1 MPHRNAVSEADAH
14 FCYCAISAATAA
26 RTRKTKTVTAPT
38 ASNPRHLHHDSFRF
52 ILLVGLVT
60 SFQAMCTTLTLPAL
74 PAIAQ
79 GFATTPDMAQL
90 TISLFLIGVACGQI
104 ISGALSDRFGRR
116 PILLGGIGLSV
127 MAGFGCTFSQSIETL
142 IALRF
147 LQGFG
152 GAASMVL
159 GRAIVRD
166 RFDRDHALKAMSAIS
181 AIISIVPMAGPPIT
195 GIMMQWMSWRVIYG
209 ALSLIGLVLGFLVWM
224 LIAESLKKPD
234 PTATDP
240 RRIAGNCWDML
251 KRPESVGFM
260 LVGACT
266 YGGLFSFLAIISF
279 ITIDT
284 FHLSSTTAGWLL
296 GASSVASWLGALF
309 NNRISG
315 RFPVKRILRIS
326 TACTLL
332 SALLVLTAAYAVT
345 QGLIGGTAGIV
356 AIMVPVA
363 AYTFTF
369 GVTHPTTIVLYL
381 HPVPHIAGTA
391 SALGASVQMVAGATF
406 AWLSAYLYSGTPMAL
421 GYCMVI
427 AGGLAFLIFT
437 FVSAKYTPG

>member
-1 MPHRNAVSEADAH
+1 MH

-26 RTRKTKTVTAPT
+26 RTRKTETVTAPT
-38 ASNPRHLHHDSFRF
+38 ASNPRHLHHDSFGF

-116 PILLGGIGLSV
+116 PILLGGIGISV
-127 MAGFGCTFSQSIETL
+127 VAGFGCTFSQSIDTL
-142 IALRF
+142 IVLRF

-152 GAASMVL
+152 GAAGMVL

-166 RFDRDHALKAMSAIS
+166 RFDRDRALKAMSAIS

-209 ALSLIGLVLGFLVWM
+209 AITVIGLTLGIMTWM
-224 LIAESLKKPD
+224 WIAESLKKPD

-240 RRIAGNCWDML
+240 RRIAGNCWEL
-251 KRPESVGFM
+251 IRRPESVGFM

-266 YGGLFSFLAIISF
+266 YGGLFSFLATASF
-279 ITIDT
+279 ITVDT
-284 FHLSSTTAGWLL
+284 FHLTATEAGWLL
-296 GASSVASWLGALF
+296 GGSSLASWFGALF

-315 RFPVKRILRIS
+315 RFSVRTILRIS
-326 TACTLL
+326 TAVTFL
-332 SALLVLTAAYAVT
+332 SALMVLAATWAVANGHIVGTVAGLTA
-345 QGLIGGTAGIV
+345 IMIPV
-356 AIMVPVA
+356 AI
-363 AYTFTF
+363 YTFTF
-369 GVTHPTTIVLYL
+369 GVTHPTTIVMYL
-381 HPVPHIAGTA
+381 QPVPQIAGTA
-391 SALGASVQMVAGATF
+391 SALGASFQMVTGATF
-406 AWLSAYLYSGTPMAL
+406 AWLSSYLYTGTPLSL
-421 GYCMVI
+421 GYCMAM

-437 FVSAKYTPG
+437 FVSAKHTPH